1 MTPRTTEQFEE
12 IRETKKA
19 LIMDTALE
27 LFANEGYHP
36 ISISKI
42 AKEAGIAKGLLYN
55 YFVSKE
61 DLLLT
66 IMTKGLE
73 DMIAVFDPNND
84 GILTEEE
91 MENFVTEIFSMIK
104 DNHNY
109 WKLYYAVF
117 LQPKVHELLSEK
129 FEELYKKMV
138 GMLTVYYES
147 HGVKNPEQEAL
158 LFGAL
163 LDGMAF
169 NYIMN
174 PNLFPIDSLIESLK
188 EKFCYIKK

>member
-1 MTPRTTEQFEE
+1 MAPKTSEQFEE

-55 YFVSKE
+55 YFESKE

-73 DMIAVFDPNND
+73 DMIAVFDPDND
-84 GILTEEE
+84 GVLTEEE
-91 MENFVTEIFSMIK
+91 MDNFITEIFSMIK

-138 GMLTVYYES
+138 EMLIVYYES

-163 LDGMAF
+163 LDGLAF

-174 PNLFPIDSLIESLK
+174 PNMFPIDGLIQSLK
-188 EKFCYIKK
+188 EKFCYIKN

>member
-1 MTPRTTEQFEE
+1 MAPRTEEQFEE

-19 LIMDTALE
+19 LIINTALN

-42 AKEAGIAKGLLYN
+42 AKKAEISKGLLYN
-55 YFVSKE
+55 YFESKE

-91 MENFVTEIFSMIK
+91 MDNFITEIFSMMK

-117 LQPKVHELLSEK
+117 LQPKVYELLSEK
-129 FEELYKKMV
+129 VEELYKKTL
-138 GMLTVYYES
+138 GMLAIYYKS

-174 PNLFPIDSLIESLK
+174 PKLFPIDSLIQSLK